1 MEKWHL
7 ASPPRVFKNIS
18 PESDND
24 GHALTIIIEINCGL
38 SLRQIKGNGTTRV
51 QRNKW
56 LPRSQSIRLF
66 RR

>member
-51 QRNKW
+51 QRNK
-56 LPRSQSIRLF
+56 
-66 RR
+66 